1 MKELIHNTVEA
12 LKAGKTILYPT
23 DTIWGIGCDSTNK
36 KAVEKIYKIK
46 KRDKSKSLLV
56 LVDSEQML
64 NRYLK
69 NIPEVAWDIIDY
81 AEKPTTIIYDE
92 SSNLIV
98 NEVKAQDGSLGVRV
112 VKDEFCQKVIQRLK
126 APLVSTSANLSGEPS
141 PKSYKDIS
149 EELKSNIDFI
159 VEHRQK
165 ENMNNASSSIIKLSE
180 NGAVKVIRE

>member
-12 LKAGKTILYPT
+12 LKAGQTILYPT

-36 KAVEKIYKIK
+36 EAVEKIYKIK

-64 NRYLK
+64 NRYIK

-81 AEKPTTIIYDE
+81 SEKPTTIIYDE
-92 SSNLIV
+92 SSDMIV

-112 VKDEFCQKVIQRLK
+112 VKDEFCQKIIQRLK
-126 APLVSTSANLSGEPS
+126 APLVSTSANFSGEPS
-141 PKSYKDIS
+141 PKSFNDIS
-149 EELKSNIDFI
+149 EELKNNIEFI
-159 VEHRQK
+159 VNYRK
-165 ENMNNASSSIIKLSE
+165 NENMDNASSSIIKLSE
-180 NGAVKVIRE
+180 NGAVKVIRQ